1 IVNTNAF
8 LRSAFPSYTWHESRM
23 RVILRRRTAAARD
36 ARCLGGI
43 RAKSQR
49 APKARAARC
58 PGSPREP
65 PTTEPKVREVAERV
79 GFEPTC
85 RLPDKTLSRRPR
97 YDHFGT
103 SPSEDFERSGPSIIP
118 RRKGRVGRKAGP
130 GPRPGPF
137 PRGDAQLLG
146 NRVR

>member
-1 IVNTNAF
+1 MERLSGGVGSSATRVASSKTLKSF
-8 LRSAFPSYTWHESRM
+8 VCEYLR
-23 RVILRRRTAAARD
+23 L
-36 ARCLGGI
+36 
-43 RAKSQR
+43 
-49 APKARAARC
+49 
-58 PGSPREP
+58 
-65 PTTEPKVREVAERV
+65 AERV

-118 RRKGRVGRKAGP
+118 RRKERVGHKPGP

-137 PRGDAQLLG
+137 RRAEPRCLG
-146 NRVR
+146 NRFREIRQVIHQ